1 MPARPRSSDASSSG
15 SPGRRRASAAPAEPR
30 CLPLPGRAIRQ
41 LDSFTS
47 AKTFARRIRSLP
59 KRFTGVAEG
68 DSWFDFLPA
77 YFDLDFCNGDLLGEL
92 NQHPDLHVFKLAR
105 AGETLEDIAYGPN
118 GSGRNLQSVI
128 AAMRRFDARFLLLS
142 VGGNDIAGPELE
154 SLLHSMA
161 EAPDSSMPVID
172 AVEDRVFGDSFA
184 QRLHH
189 IIDTVKRESPDA
201 AIFLHGYDYAVPDGR
216 GVLQLP
222 FGFSFAGPW
231 LKPAFDRKGIR
242 DHEARQRVIRR
253 LIDRLN
259 ETIAHLVRDRAGEQV
274 HHVDLRGTLAT
285 ARPGHRRDW
294 ADELHPTG
302 RGWAKI
308 AEIMARKVVSLLGE
322 QELGRA

>member
-1 MPARPRSSDASSSG
+1 MSSDGSSLGDPDHRQTASMTPTES
-15 SPGRRRASAAPAEPR
+15 R

-47 AKTFARRIRSLP
+47 ATTFGRRIRSQP
-59 KRFTGVAEG
+59 KRFIGIAEG

-118 GSGRNLQSVI
+118 GSGRNLQSVT

-154 SLLHSMA
+154 SLLHPIQ
-161 EAPDSSMPVID
+161 EAPDPSMPVID
-172 AVEDRVFGDSFA
+172 AMEDRVFGDSFA
-184 QRLHH
+184 RRLHH
-189 IIDTVKRESPDA
+189 ILDTVKRESPDA

-231 LKPAFDRKGIR
+231 LKPAFDKKGIQ
-242 DHEARQRVIRR
+242 DHETRQRVIRR

-259 ETIAHLVRDRAGEQV
+259 ATLSHLARERVGEHV
-274 HHVDLRGTLAT
+274 HYVDLRGTLAT

-308 AEIMARKVVSLLGE
+308 AEILSQTIVSTIGE
-322 QELGRA
+322 RSIGGHA